1 MVPVNGHGATKYP
14 GNPPAAG
21 FTPTVWDLLAA
32 PGDPVGLGDAIGLD
46 GPESLPQML
55 ASLPQ
60 QLERVA
66 RSARR
71 SGALRI
77 SSVFLNE
84 VGLECCRDFVCRLQR
99 VVNGPVPCSVVN
111 HVASIAQ
118 WVLRPHDPVKLD
130 HLLLDVARLA
140 CH

>member
-1 MVPVNGHGATKYP
+1 M
-14 GNPPAAG
+14 AG
-21 FTPTVWDLLAA
+21 

-46 GPESLPQML
+46 GPESLSQML
-55 ASLPQ
+55 PSLPE

-84 VGLECCRDFVCRLQR
+84 VSLECCRDFVRRLQR
-99 VVNGPVPCSVVN
+99 VVDGPVPCSVVN

-118 WVLRPHDPVKLD
+118 WVLRRTTP
-130 HLLLDVARLA
+130 
-140 CH
+140 

>member
-1 MVPVNGHGATKYP
+1 MP
-14 GNPPAAG
+14 GRREASLRSPEPRGRDTRRFAG
-21 FTPTVWDLLAA
+21 CLTRTVWDLSAG
-32 PGDPVGLGDAIGLD
+32 PGDPVGLRDAIGLD
-46 GPESLPQML
+46 GPESFPEVL

-66 RSARR
+66 GTARR
-71 SGALRI
+71 SRALRI

-84 VGLECCRDFVCRLQR
+84 VSLECCGDFVRRLQR
-99 VVNGPVPCSVVN
+99 VVDGPVPCSVVN

-130 HLLLDVARLA
+130 HLAL
-140 CH
+140 